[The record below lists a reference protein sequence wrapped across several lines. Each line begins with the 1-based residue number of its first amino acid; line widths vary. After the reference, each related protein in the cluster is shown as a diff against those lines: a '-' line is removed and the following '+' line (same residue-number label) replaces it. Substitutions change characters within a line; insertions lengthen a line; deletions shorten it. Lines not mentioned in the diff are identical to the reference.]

1 MLFAPLYFVFTNT
14 QPVLYPLV
22 KLKRKKAAILA
33 RRHPWIFSGAVFEP
47 RDIEDGQLVHV
58 IDEQENIKATG
69 HFHHGSI
76 MVRVLAFEECQIDAA
91 FFQSAFENA
100 RAARQLVK
108 IPSIETNSFRLIHG
122 EGDSLPGLV
131 IDIYDQVAVVQCHS
145 IGMHKQ
151 LHDIATALQAALGDM
166 ITAIYSKSCG
176 SLPKQYVAD
185 KEDGF
190 IWNSAE
196 QPQSKEFNI
205 SYSIDFI
212 NGQKTG
218 FFLDQRDNRAL
229 LRSLADKKTVL
240 NLFSYSGGFS
250 IAALF
255 GGATK
260 AISIDSS
267 KGAIE
272 LANANAAYNGVADR
286 HLGIAS
292 DVNAYLNELEEQFD
306 IVVCDPP
313 AYAKNLKAR
322 HRAVQ
327 GYKRLNIKAIKAV
340 KPGGMLMT
348 FSCSQVVGRQLFED
362 TIVAAVLESGR
373 TARITHRLN
382 QPADHPTS
390 ATHPEGSYLKGLALI
405 IN

>member
-1 MLFAPLYFVFTNT
+1 MLFAPLRSVFTNT
-14 QPVLYPLV
+14 VSMYPVV
-22 KLKRKKAAILA
+22 TLKRKKAAILA
-33 RRHPWIFSGAVFEP
+33 RRHPWIFSGALHEP
-47 RDIEDGQLVHV
+47 RDLNDGDIVSV
-58 IDEQENIKATG
+58 ADEQGTIKATG
-69 HFHHGSI
+69 HFHQGSI
-76 MVRVLAFEECQIDAA
+76 MVRVLSFEEISIDSVFFQAAFEQAL
-91 FFQSAFENA
+91 
-100 RAARQLVK
+100 AARRLVN
-108 IPSIETNSFRLIHG
+108 IPSIATNSFRLIHG
-122 EGDSLPGLV
+122 EGDGLPGLV
-131 IDIYDQVAVVQCHS
+131 IDVYDRVAVVQCHS

-151 LHDIATALQAALGDM
+151 LDQINLALQAALGDM
-166 ITAIYSKSCG
+166 ITAIYSKSSG
-176 SLPKQYVAD
+176 SLPKQYVVD

-196 QPQSKEFNI
+196 QPLAKEFNI

-250 IAALF
+250 IAALL
-255 GGATK
+255 GGATA
-260 AISIDSS
+260 AISIDAS

-272 LANANAAYNGVADR
+272 LANNNAELNGVADR
-286 HLGIAS
+286 HQGIAS
-292 DVNAYLNELEEQFD
+292 DVNAYLNELEDQFD
-306 IVVCDPP
+306 IVICDPP

-340 KPGGMLMT
+340 KAGGMLMT

-373 TARITHRLN
+373 QARITHRLN